1 MSSKPNRCRAR
12 AKNGKACRAA
22 ATSGGL
28 CFFHANPAK
37 ASELGRLGGKKSRSE
52 TVVEN
57 LPPLPRITTLAAL
70 RDATAQLVESIYQG
84 IVDPRIGTGLAPLL
98 NVQLK
103 AMDVAELEERVAKL
117 EQESGTAVNEAE
129 S

>member
-1 MSSKPNRCRAR
+1 
-12 AKNGKACRAA
+12 
-22 ATSGGL
+22 
-28 CFFHANPAK
+28 
-37 ASELGRLGGKKSRSE
+37 
-52 TVVEN
+52 
-57 LPPLPRITTLAAL
+57 
-70 RDATAQLVESIYQG
+70 
-84 IVDPRIGTGLAPLL
+84 LL